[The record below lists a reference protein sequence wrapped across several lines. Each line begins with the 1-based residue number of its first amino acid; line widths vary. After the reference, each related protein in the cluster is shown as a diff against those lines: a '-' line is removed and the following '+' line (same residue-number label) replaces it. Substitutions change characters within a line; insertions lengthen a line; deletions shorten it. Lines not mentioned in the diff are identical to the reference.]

1 MKTSKET
8 LQQKQNH
15 LELIN
20 TIKKENDELKEK
32 INTIYLKLQEVFLTN
47 TLSNKQPI
55 ENEIKVDE
63 RINLKDDDVIKN
75 LENNI
80 KKETKEKTEI
90 ENEIGSIKKEKEQ
103 FIQKEK
109 ILKSKIEE
117 LKDLIS
123 EAKSNKDSLTKTLL
137 SISKKKKNILF
148 YSCSFL
154 NEKNTKII
162 SLFNIEKNIP
172 IKIEIFFSNDGKV
185 EWPKDTILKCKNDDS
200 EIYFLSYRLTE
211 DNIMYAKKTGEEYT
225 SCTVDLWFKNYNRLE
240 EEEYSLRMFLY
251 SDLNGQI
258 GEEIGTFILYVS
270 D

>member
-1 MKTSKET
+1 MKSSKEG

-20 TIKKENDELKEK
+20 TVKKENNELKEL
-32 INTIYLKLQEVFLTN
+32 INTIYLKLQEVCLTK
-47 TLSNKQPI
+47 TLSNKKPI
-55 ENEIKVDE
+55 EGEIEVDE
-63 RINLKDDDVIKN
+63 RINLEDDVIKD

-80 KKETKEKTEI
+80 KKETEEKIEI
-90 ENEIGSIKKEKEQ
+90 ENEIGSIKEEKEQ
-103 FIQKEK
+103 YIQKEQ

-117 LKDLIS
+117 LKNLIS
-123 EAKSNKDSLTKTLL
+123 EAKNNKDSLTKTLI

-200 EIYFLSYRLTE
+200 EIYFLSYKLTE
-211 DNIMYAKKTGEEYT
+211 DNILYAKKTGEKYT
-225 SCTVDLWFKNYNRLE
+225 SCIVDLWFKNYNRIE
-240 EEEYSLRMFLY
+240 EEEYSLKMCLY

-258 GEEIGTFILYVS
+258 GEEIGTFFLYVT

>member
-1 MKTSKET
+1 MKSSKEA

-20 TIKKENDELKEK
+20 TVKKENNELKEL
-32 INTIYLKLQEVFLTN
+32 ISSIYLKLQEVCLTN
-47 TLSNKQPI
+47 TLSNKKQI
-55 ENEIKVDE
+55 ENVIQVDE
-63 RINLKDDDVIKN
+63 QINLDDDVIKN

-80 KKETKEKTEI
+80 KKETEEKTEI
-90 ENEIGSIKKEKEQ
+90 ENEIESIKKEKEQ
-103 FIQKEK
+103 FIQKEE

-117 LKDLIS
+117 LKNLIS
-123 EAKSNKDSLTKTLL
+123 EAKSNKDSLTKTLM

-148 YSCSFL
+148 YSCCFL
-154 NEKNTKII
+154 DEKNTKVI

-200 EIYFLSYRLTE
+200 EIYFLSYKLTE
-211 DNIMYAKKTGEEYT
+211 DNILYAKKTGEKYT
-225 SCTVDLWFKNYNRLE
+225 SCNIDLWFKNYNRIE
-240 EEEYSLRMFLY
+240 EEEYSLKMYLY

-258 GEEIGTFILYVS
+258 GEEIGTFFLYVT